1 MSFTEKE
8 RREVYACVF
17 EIIRFNYSLYVP
29 ADKRG
34 EYSHAWAWYARENL
48 ADSYYGMSLKNF
60 KNFVLH
66 PILKDIKKGKLPPKT
81 PLEKEQEKEEKKKTE
96 KMMKEMEE
104 EGDEDLKDK
113 SFGDSD

>member
-1 MSFTEKE
+1 MSFSEKE

-29 ADKRG
+29 ANQRG
-34 EYSHAWAWYARENL
+34 EYAHAWAWYARENL
-48 ADSYYGMSLKNF
+48 CDSYYGMSLKYF
-60 KNFVLH
+60 KKFVLG
-66 PILKDIKKGKLPPKT
+66 PILKDVKKGNWPPKT
-81 PLEKEQEKEEKKKTE
+81 PLEKEQAKEEKKKTE